1 MRNSRIGNKTM
12 KLNIFMKSGNKIE
25 VYGVKKWEIKYSGDS
40 ITGLSI
46 TYRLFSL
53 KSDRLIIG
61 SIALSQI
68 EAITRA

>member
-1 MRNSRIGNKTM
+1 M

-25 VYGVKKWEIKYSGDS
+25 VYGVKNWEIKYAGDV
-40 ITGLSI
+40 ITKLSI
-46 TYRLFSL
+46 DYRWLSL
-53 KSDRLIIG
+53 KSDRLIVG

>member
-1 MRNSRIGNKTM
+1 MTNSRIGNNIM

-25 VYGVKKWEIKYSGDS
+25 VYGVKNWEIKYSGDV

-46 TYRLFSL
+46 AYRFFSL